1 MQNTLNALYR
11 PPLSMLTDLYQLTMA
26 YGYWKHGIAEREAV
40 FHLFFRKAPFG
51 GRFAVACG
59 QQLAAEWLQNF
70 QFSEADVTY
79 LARLRGADGKML
91 FDEHFLNYLQRLRF
105 SCDVEAL
112 QEGEIVFPN
121 EPILRVRGSLLQAQ
135 LIETALLNLINFST
149 LIATKAAR
157 VRHAAQDDQIL
168 EFGLRR
174 AQSVDGSLSASRAA
188 YIGGCDATSN
198 VLAGQMYNIPIR
210 GTHAHAWVMAFED
223 EMTAFERYAE
233 AMPNNCTFL
242 VDTFDTLQGVKNAIE
257 MGKKLRTKGFD
268 LQGIRL
274 DSGNLLT
281 LSIEARKLLDAAGFE
296 RTNIVA
302 SNDLDEYEIQK
313 LKAAGAKIN
322 VWGVGTRLVTA
333 YDQPALGGVYKLAA
347 LKGENGEWDYKIKLS
362 EDPIKISTP
371 GILNVRRVN
380 TMLGAATEGGGEDII
395 FDETDFGALPEG
407 KNLLQ
412 PMFKKG
418 KFIAQNIDIQAIK
431 NFAAANIKKFYAPE
445 NQHFTVRLDEKL
457 KHKKELLAKANR
469 Q

>member
-1 MQNTLNALYR
+1 
-11 PPLSMLTDLYQLTMA
+11 
-26 YGYWKHGIAEREAV
+26 
-40 FHLFFRKAPFG
+40 
-51 GRFAVACG
+51 
-59 QQLAAEWLQNF
+59 
-70 QFSEADVTY
+70 
-79 LARLRGADGKML
+79 
-91 FDEHFLNYLQRLRF
+91 
-105 SCDVEAL
+105 
-112 QEGEIVFPN
+112 
-121 EPILRVRGSLLQAQ
+121 
-135 LIETALLNLINFST
+135 
-149 LIATKAAR
+149 
-157 VRHAAQDDQIL
+157 
-168 EFGLRR
+168 
-174 AQSVDGSLSASRAA
+174 VDGSLSASRAA
-188 YIGGCDATSN
+188 YIGGGDATSN
-198 VLAGQMYNIPIR
+198 VLAGQIYNIPIR

-257 MGKKLRTKGFD
+257 MGKKLRAKGFD

-362 EDPIKISTP
+362 EDPIKVSTP
-371 GILNVRRVN
+371 GILNVRRV
-380 TMLGAATEGGGEDII
+380 ATEGGGEDVI
-395 FDETDFGALPEG
+395 FDETDCGALPEG

-418 KFIAQNIDIQAIK
+418 QFIAQNFDIQAIK
-431 NFAAANIKKFYAPE
+431 NFATANIKKFYAQE
-445 NQHFTVRLDEKL
+445 NQHFAVRLDEKL
-457 KHKKELLAKANR
+457 RLKKELLAKANR
-469 Q
+469 H